1 MQTRRSRSKYKN
13 PSNFMD
19 NLLIF
24 ITVSIITIV
33 SASIIYL
40 LTVDSF

>member
-1 MQTRRSRSKYKN
+1 MQTRRSRSRVKHSGY
-13 PSNFMD
+13 FMD

-24 ITVSIITIV
+24 ITVSIITV
-33 SASIIYL
+33 LSASIIYL